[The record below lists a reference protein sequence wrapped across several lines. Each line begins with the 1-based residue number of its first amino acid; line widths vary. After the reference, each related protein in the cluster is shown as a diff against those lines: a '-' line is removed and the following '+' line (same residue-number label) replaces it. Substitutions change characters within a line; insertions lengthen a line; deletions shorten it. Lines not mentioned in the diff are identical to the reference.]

1 MIDAAA
7 VHAPGALHVTNGDST
22 VAGLLE
28 AGVPEAILPWR
39 DVLHEGPVPALDDDA
54 LRDVRSAFLA
64 EHGADDIGTRAAF
77 AARDETLAEHRDGT
91 YVLWFEADLYDQ
103 LQLVQIL
110 ARLRAL
116 QVPPERITL
125 ISVGEYPGIAHFGG
139 LGELTGE
146 QLARL
151 PEMAAMPL
159 TPAALELA
167 AAAWAAFRAPDPSGL
182 GVIASTPS
190 RELRFVAEAYDRLGR
205 EYPSARDGLS
215 LTERRILAAVEG
227 GCTAGSAFVRCA
239 ARETRPFL
247 GDTWCFDRIA
257 RMLAASTPLLVSERS
272 AGAVTPR
279 SALTL
284 TATGRR
290 VLDGH
295 DDHVTL
301 NGIDRWI
308 GGVHLEGSE
317 VPWRWN
323 EGTESVERA

>member
-22 VAGLLE
+22 VAGLRATGLSE
-28 AGVPEAILPWR
+28 TILPWR
-39 DVLHEGPVPALDDDA
+39 DVLHEGPVPAVDDDV
-54 LRDVRSAFLA
+54 LGDVRSAFLA
-64 EHGADDIGTRAAF
+64 DHGAGDIGTRAAF
-77 AARDETLAEHRDGT
+77 AARDETLADHRDGS

-116 QVPPERITL
+116 QVRPERITL
-125 ISVGEYPGIAHFGG
+125 ICVGEYPGIAHFGG

-151 PEMAAMPL
+151 PEIAAMPL
-159 TPAALELA
+159 TSAALEHA

-182 GVIASTPS
+182 ALIASTPS
-190 RELRFVAEAYDRLGR
+190 RELRFVAEAFDRLGR

-215 LTERRILAAVEG
+215 LTERRILAAIIG
-227 GCTAGSAFVRCA
+227 GGTAGGAFVRGA

-257 RMLAASTPLLVSERS
+257 RMLGASTPLLASGRS
-272 AGAVTPR
+272 ADAVTWHTPL
-279 SALTL
+279 SLTE
-284 TATGRR
+284 AGRR
-290 VLDGH
+290 VLDGR

-301 NGIDRWI
+301 NAIDRWI
-308 GGVHLEGSE
+308 GGVHLEGTD

-323 EGTESVERA
+323 EGTETIERA

>member
-7 VHAPGALHVTNGDST
+7 VRAPGALHVTNGDST
-22 VAGLLE
+22 VAGLRATGLSE
-28 AGVPEAILPWR
+28 TILPWR
-39 DVLHEGPVPALDDDA
+39 DALHEGPVPAVDDA
-54 LRDVRSAFLA
+54 ALREVRSAFLGG
-64 EHGADDIGTRAAF
+64 HGAADVGTRTDF
-77 AARDETLAEHRDGT
+77 AARDATLAGHRDAT

-116 QVPPERITL
+116 HVRPERITL
-125 ISVGEYPGIAHFGG
+125 ICVGEYAGIAHFGG

-151 PEMAAMPL
+151 PEIAAMPL
-159 TPAALELA
+159 TSAALEHA
-167 AAAWAAFRAPDPSGL
+167 AAAWAAFRAPDPSGIAQ
-182 GVIASTPS
+182 IASTPS

-215 LTERRILAAVEG
+215 LTERRILAAVTG
-227 GCTAGSAFVRCA
+227 GGTAGDAFVRGA

-247 GDTWCFDRIA
+247 GDTWCFERIA
-257 RMLAASTPLLVSERS
+257 RLLAASTPLLASARS
-272 AGAVTPR
+272 GAAVTGDTPLR
-279 SALTL
+279 LTEP
-284 TATGRR
+284 GRR
-290 VLDGH
+290 VLDGLE
-295 DDHVTL
+295 DHVTL

-308 GGVHLEGSE
+308 GGVHLEGTD

-323 EGTESVERA
+323 EGTESIERA